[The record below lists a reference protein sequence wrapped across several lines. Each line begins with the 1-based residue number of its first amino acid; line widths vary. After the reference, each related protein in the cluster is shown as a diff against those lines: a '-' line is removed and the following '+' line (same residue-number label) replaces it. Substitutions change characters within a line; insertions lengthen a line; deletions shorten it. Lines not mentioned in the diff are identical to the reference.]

1 MPDEPRSD
9 RGDPMTIS
17 RMTDPTPR
25 PIWRGGVTS
34 DIRLVTVNRVAR
46 LVADTSAGLARV
58 HRLSNSGVELSSA
71 IYMSI
76 GKSIRLDLSETISAE
91 ATVICRN
98 DKRYQLLFDHDV
110 NCAALLR
117 QLVAEARTS
126 HARPLR
132 LDTPC
137 LEAAG
142 ESSNGLH
149 RLKIDNISQRGFR
162 MQHDG
167 AFLEGLP
174 LRIQLKNGRECR
186 GLVRWSN
193 DHAAGVQL
201 VDLLSVD
208 ELGDVGRLSGNP
220 A

>member
-1 MPDEPRSD
+1 
-9 RGDPMTIS
+9 MTIS
-17 RMTDPTPR
+17 SMIDSAPN
-25 PIWRGGVTS
+25 PIWWGGATS
-34 DIRLVTVNRVAR
+34 DTRLATVNRVAR
-46 LVADTSAGLARV
+46 LITDRSTGLVRV

-76 GKSIRLDLSETISAE
+76 GKTIQLDLSETISAE

-98 DKRYQLLFDHDV
+98 EKRYQLLFDHDV
-110 NCAALLR
+110 NCATLLR

-142 ESSNGLH
+142 ESSNGFH

-162 MQHDG
+162 MQQDG
-167 AFLEGLP
+167 AFREGLP
-174 LRIQLKNGRECR
+174 LHIQLKNGRECR
-186 GLVRWSN
+186 GLVRWTNKHS
-193 DHAAGVQL
+193 AGVQL

-208 ELGDVGRLSGNP
+208 ELGDVGRLSGS
-220 A
+220 AA